1 MHELLERL
9 GRGDTR
15 ILDMC
20 ARANAAWND
29 FFTELHGADAGTVSA
44 RLGFFQP
51 SMVTIFDSPR
61 LGESMMAW
69 TAFASL
75 YDTQAGWAQ
84 NGRRAVELY
93 VAFQRSNCTPEV
105 KSEARSA
112 AISYEIDRLQGFPS
126 EPGGSVPTP
135 PSPGDDRKK
144 RGWR

>member
-15 ILDMC
+15 ILQMC
-20 ARANAAWND
+20 SNAHQAWTD
-29 FFTELHGADAGTVSA
+29 FFTELETADVGTLSA

-51 SMVTIFDSPR
+51 TVMKIFDSPT

-75 YDTQAGWAQ
+75 YDTKAGWGA
-84 NGRRAVELY
+84 NERRALELFT
-93 VAFQRSNCTPEV
+93 AFAKSNCSAEV

-112 AISYEIDRLQGFPS
+112 AISYELDRHPNFQ
-126 EPGGSVPTP
+126 
-135 PSPGDDRKK
+135 DAARA
-144 RGWR
+144 R

>member
-29 FFTELHGADAGTVSA
+29 FFAELHGADAGTVSA

-51 SMVTIFDSPR
+51 SVVGIFDSPT

-69 TAFASL
+69 TAFANL
-75 YDTQAGWAQ
+75 YDTQSGWGA
-84 NGRRAVELY
+84 NGRRAVEMY
-93 VAFQRSNCTPEV
+93 IAFQGSNCTAEV
-105 KSEARSA
+105 KSEAKSA
-112 AISYEIDRLQGFPS
+112 AISYEIDKLPGFPVDH
-126 EPGGSVPTP
+126 GGAP
-135 PSPGDDRKK
+135 PPPAEDHKK